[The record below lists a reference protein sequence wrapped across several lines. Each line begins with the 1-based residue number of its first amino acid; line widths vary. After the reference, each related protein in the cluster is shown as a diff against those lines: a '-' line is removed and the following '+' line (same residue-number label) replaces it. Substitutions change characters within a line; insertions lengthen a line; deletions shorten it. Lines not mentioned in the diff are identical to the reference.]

1 MEVLSKKNLTTI
13 MPSFL
18 SNLASKKII
27 LASASPR
34 RQELLRGLEIDFQVK
49 VFPIDESIP
58 EEIPAEFAAAFLSKR
73 KADLFPV
80 ELEEDELLITADT
93 LVIVGGKV
101 MGKPADEQ
109 EAFEMLKSLSGAT
122 HTVMTAVTLKDRK
135 TSITLEDEA
144 KVTFRF
150 LEEDEI
156 WHYLKNY
163 RPFDKAGSYGVQE
176 WIGFVGVSS
185 ITGSYFTVMGLP
197 LHLVYA
203 QLKKWNPT

>member
-1 MEVLSKKNLTTI
+1 

-93 LVIVGGKV
+93 LVI
-101 MGKPADEQ
+101 D
-109 EAFEMLKSLSGAT
+109 
-122 HTVMTAVTLKDRK
+122 
-135 TSITLEDEA
+135 
-144 KVTFRF
+144 
-150 LEEDEI
+150 
-156 WHYLKNY
+156 
-163 RPFDKAGSYGVQE
+163 
-176 WIGFVGVSS
+176 
-185 ITGSYFTVMGLP
+185 
-197 LHLVYA
+197 
-203 QLKKWNPT
+203 

>member
-1 MEVLSKKNLTTI
+1 

-18 SNLASKKII
+18 TNLASKKII
-27 LASASPR
+27 LGSNSPR
-34 RQELLRGLEIDFQVK
+34 RQELLRGLELDFEVR
-49 VFPIDESIP
+49 VHPIDEAIP
-58 EEIPAEFAAAFLSKR
+58 TDLPAQYSAAYLSKL
-73 KADLFPV
+73 KADAFPG
-80 ELEEDELLITADT
+80 ELQENELLITADT
-93 LVIVGGKV
+93 VVIDRGKV

-144 KVTFRF
+144 EVTFRF
-150 LEEDEI
+150 LDEEEV

-163 RPFDKAGSYGVQE
+163 QPFDKAGSYGIQE

-185 ITGSYFTVMGLP
+185 ISGSYFTVMGFP

-203 QLKKWNPT
+203 QLKKWV

>member
-1 MEVLSKKNLTTI
+1 